1 MRRAPRAVRE
11 QRLDRDERGEFGPL
25 DGVPP
30 NGAAEPLDTA
40 RPGSSRTKPA
50 RRVLANLLVVA
61 LACALALA
69 LGEFVV
75 RALYKQQTV
84 LFPRYHTD
92 FRYGQYTLRGIRPDS
107 DFWHT
112 SPDGSWRFVTN
123 DRGFRDVRRFTY
135 AKPAGTLRVLSLGDS
150 HTQGYE
156 VRQEATF
163 SSVLERYLRGRGL
176 KAEVLNAGV
185 SGFSTA
191 EELAFLENEGHKYE
205 PDVVVLGFYANDFED
220 NLKAGLF
227 ALEGGQLV
235 ERKYEHIPGVRI
247 QNVIY
252 SVPGVRWL
260 GEHSYLYSLLF
271 NTVWERFQ
279 RLLTEQAVREYAV
292 ATRATQSDNEI
303 ALGIALLARMQ
314 RYCAERGIRL
324 IVVDVP
330 RAPEPYRF
338 SESLPA
344 GVLQAFSEMHTEF
357 VSSRSLLGDFD
368 GAAEMHVLHGHNHIS
383 EFTHALIGVELGRRI
398 VQTVKQATR

>member
-1 MRRAPRAVRE
+1 MSLSKE
-11 QRLDRDERGEFGPL
+11 LW
-25 DGVPP
+25 VPS
-30 NGAAEPLDTA
+30 A
-40 RPGSSRTKPA
+40 RPLEAA
-50 RRVLANLLVVA
+50 RPVLVNLLVVA

-75 RALYKQQTV
+75 RALYKQQIV

-92 FRYGQYTLRGIRPDS
+92 YRYGPYTLRGIRPDS
-107 DFWHT
+107 EFWHT
-112 SPDGSWRFVTN
+112 SPDGSWRFVSN
-123 DRGFRDVRRFTY
+123 DRGFRDVRRFPY
-135 AKPAGTLRVLSLGDS
+135 AKPAGTFRVLSLGDS

-191 EELAFLENEGHKYE
+191 EELAFLENEGYKYE

-235 ERKYEHIPGVRI
+235 ERRYEHIPGVRI
-247 QNVIY
+247 QNVLYRI
-252 SVPGVRWL
+252 PGVRWL
-260 GEHSYLYSLLF
+260 GENSYLYALLF
-271 NTVWERFQ
+271 NTVWEAFQ
-279 RLLTEQAVREYAV
+279 RVLTVQAVREYAV
-292 ATRATQSDNEI
+292 ATRATPSNNEI

-324 IVVDVP
+324 VVVDIP
-330 RAPEPYRF
+330 RTPDHYRF

-344 GVLQAFSEMHTEF
+344 RVLQAFSEMRTEF
-357 VSSRSLLGDFD
+357 VSSRALLADFD
-368 GAAEMHVLHGHNHIS
+368 GTAQMHVPHGHHHIS
-383 EFTHALIGVELGRRI
+383 ELTHALIGVELGRRI
-398 VQTVKQATR
+398 VHTTR